1 VDILRQ
7 VMRQIEFAWAYVS
20 SCLAAPMSA
29 PACKSFWTWTT
40 VAAIAIGLIV
50 LWKLLAWLLRPFRLW
65 LADRR
70 RRAREQE
77 VADADTMARFKVD
90 DNKLFSAPG
99 QDDVQKR
106 IRDALDQKKIDEQHQ
121 RHHQTLGNKKI

>member
-1 VDILRQ
+1 
-7 VMRQIEFAWAYVS
+7 MRQIEFAWAYVS

-50 LWKLLAWLLRPFRLW
+50 LWKLLAWLLQPFRLW